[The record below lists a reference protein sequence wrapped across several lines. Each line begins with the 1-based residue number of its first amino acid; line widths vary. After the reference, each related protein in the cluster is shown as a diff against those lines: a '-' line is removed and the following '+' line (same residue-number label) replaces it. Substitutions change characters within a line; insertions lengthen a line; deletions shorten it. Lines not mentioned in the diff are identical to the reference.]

1 LRVWTI
7 GDAPLA
13 AALSHSD
20 SGIPNCAASAAAS
33 TEHCSMVALHRL
45 HCHTAPVSCVALSA
59 SLDICLSGAHN
70 GQIAV
75 HRVTRG
81 RHVRSFFLTRVTDS
95 DTTIVTTGTAD
106 ERRSSCSGSSGTSS
120 GRRKT
125 AEVATAVAAAGAAA
139 AAAPLVARVA
149 AVSEHGDLVLHCWT
163 DISLHVYSLNG
174 APLAHTVCTA
184 RVTCLAC
191 TADGTMLVS

>member
-1 LRVWTI
+1 
-7 GDAPLA
+7 
-13 AALSHSD
+13 
-20 SGIPNCAASAAAS
+20 
-33 TEHCSMVALHRL
+33 MVALHRL

-81 RHVRSFFLTRVTDS
+81 RHVRSFYLTRVTDVATS
-95 DTTIVTTGTAD
+95 TSTTSATD
-106 ERRSSCSGSSGTSS
+106 LSSSSSGSSGTSNGS
-120 GRRKT
+120 RDR
-125 AEVATAVAAAGAAA
+125 AASASAAALAVAAPAVAAA
-139 AAAPLVARVA
+139 AAAEVAIPRVARVA
-149 AVSEHGDLVLHCWT
+149 AVSEHGNLVLHCWT
-163 DISLHVYSLNG
+163 DLSLHVYSLNG